1 MSASRPE
8 TVSVWDPLLRLFHWS
23 LVASIAI
30 AWISEE
36 GELPHRWS
44 GYVALGLVGFRLV
57 WGVIGPRH
65 ARFASFIRSPFTA
78 LAYLIDEVKGR
89 GRRYIGH
96 NPAGGVMVV
105 VLLVM
110 IAVTGVTGWLS
121 ITDRFFGDDL
131 MGEIHEV
138 SANLLLACIILHVLG
153 VVFSSLMHREN
164 LVRAMFTGRK
174 AP

>member
-1 MSASRPE
+1 MPASRLE

-23 LVASIAI
+23 LVTSIAI
-30 AWISEE
+30 AWFSEE
-36 GELPHRWS
+36 GEWLHRWS
-44 GYVALGLVGFRLV
+44 GYVALGLIAFRLV

-65 ARFASFIRSPFTA
+65 ARFASFVRSPFTA
-78 LAYLIDEVKGR
+78 LAYLIDEIKGQ

-110 IAVTGVTGWLS
+110 IAVTGVSGWLS
-121 ITDRFFGDDL
+121 TTDRFFGDDL
-131 MGEIHEV
+131 VSEIHEV